1 MIINSCYTYNGY
13 LYGMKGDFMNR
24 YVTGINSEGLRKT
37 NIASK
42 NFINVLLGNGDD
54 NSERRNVA
62 KSIGDIALT
71 LLSIVGFIFS
81 PYFILDS
88 ICIIVLSYMLV
99 YKVRPSLKVII
110 SSHKREL
117 LDNYGI
123 DTFSNQIDVKERD
136 DIRNY
141 KSAVKEI
148 ERLTDLL
155 NEPIIIDDNK
165 VSRIYRHL
173 NVMESDI
180 HMLIFN
186 LDENDFSFVNPD
198 IKEPSVSIDD
208 YELEAINY
216 LAEDITKIDVTKVI
230 NIIELLKRENERR
243 EMENT
248 IRRKREAY
256 QKFTTY
262 NEKETPNIEK
272 SLQDCSE
279 RLNKESIEQSIQV
292 EQAWLDNLAVLT
304 NATRKQEGE

>member
-1 MIINSCYTYNGY
+1 MMINNCYTYNGY

-42 NFINVLLGNGDD
+42 KFINVLLGNGDD

-62 KSIGDIALT
+62 KSVGNIALT
-71 LLSIVGFIFS
+71 LLSAIGFIFS

-99 YKVRPSLKVII
+99 YEVRPSLKVII
-110 SSHKREL
+110 GCHKREL
-117 LDNYGI
+117 LDNCGI
-123 DTFSNQIDVKERD
+123 DTFSNQIDIKERE

-148 ERLTDLL
+148 KRLTDLL

-216 LAEDITKIDVTKVI
+216 LTEDITKIDVTKVI
-230 NIIELLKRENERR
+230 NIIEVLKRENERR

-262 NEKETPNIEK
+262 KENETPDIEK

-279 RLNKESIEQSIQV
+279 RLNKESIEQAIQV

>member
-1 MIINSCYTYNGY
+1 MIINNCYTYNGY

-42 NFINVLLGNGDD
+42 NFINVLLGNDD

-62 KSIGDIALT
+62 KSIGNIALT
-71 LLSIVGFIFS
+71 LLSAIGFIFS

-99 YKVRPSLKVII
+99 YEVRPSLKVII
-110 SSHKREL
+110 GCHKREL
-117 LDNYGI
+117 LDKYGI

-198 IKEPSVSIDD
+198 IKEPSVSIND

-230 NIIELLKRENERR
+230 NIIELLKRENERL

-262 NEKETPNIEK
+262 DENETPDIEK

-279 RLNKESIEQSIQV
+279 RLNAESIKQEIQV

>member
-71 LLSIVGFIFS
+71 LLSAIGFIFS

-99 YKVRPSLKVII
+99 YQVRPSLKVII
-110 SSHKREL
+110 GRHKHEL
-117 LDNYGI
+117 LDKYGI

-173 NVMESDI
+173 NVMESNI

-186 LDENDFSFVNPD
+186 LDENNFSFVNPD
-198 IKEPSVSIDD
+198 IKEPSVSIND

-230 NIIELLKRENERR
+230 NIIELLKRENERL

-262 NEKETPNIEK
+262 DENETPDIEK

-279 RLNKESIEQSIQV
+279 RLNAESIKQEIQV

>member
-42 NFINVLLGNGDD
+42 NFINVLLGNDD

-110 SSHKREL
+110 GCHKREL
-117 LDNYGI
+117 LDKYGI

-230 NIIELLKRENERR
+230 NIIELLKRENERL

-262 NEKETPNIEK
+262 KENETPDIEK

-279 RLNKESIEQSIQV
+279 RLNKESIEQAIQL

-304 NATRKQEGE
+304 NTTRKQEGE

>member
-42 NFINVLLGNGDD
+42 NFINVLLGNDD

-110 SSHKREL
+110 GCHKREL
-117 LDNYGI
+117 LDKYGI

-180 HMLIFN
+180 HMLVFN
-186 LDENDFSFVNPD
+186 LDENDFGFVNPY
-198 IKEPSVSIDD
+198 IKEPSVSIDG

-262 NEKETPNIEK
+262 NEKETPDIEK

-279 RLNKESIEQSIQV
+279 RLNKESIKQEIQV

>member
-1 MIINSCYTYNGY
+1 
-13 LYGMKGDFMNR
+13 MKGDFVNR
-24 YVTGINSEGLRKT
+24 YKTGINSEGLRKT

-42 NFINVLLGNGDD
+42 NFTNLLSSNGDKKSD
-54 NSERRNVA
+54 GQAVVE
-62 KSIGDIALT
+62 SIGYLALT
-71 LLSIVGFIFS
+71 VLSAIGFTLS

-99 YKVRPSLKVII
+99 YQVRPSLKVII
-110 SSHKREL
+110 GRHKHEL
-117 LDNYGI
+117 LDKCGI
-123 DTFSNQIDVKERD
+123 DTFSNQIDVKERE

-165 VSRIYRHL
+165 VSRLYRHL

-180 HMLIFN
+180 HMLVFN
-186 LDENDFSFVNPD
+186 IYENNFSFVNPY
-198 IKEPSVSIDD
+198 INEPSVSIDD

-216 LAEDITKIDVTKVI
+216 LTEDITKIDVTKVI
-230 NIIELLKRENERR
+230 NIMEVLKRENERR

-262 NEKETPNIEK
+262 KENETPDIEK

-279 RLNKESIEQSIQV
+279 RLNKESIEQAIQL

>member
-62 KSIGDIALT
+62 KSVGDIALT

-110 SSHKREL
+110 SCHKREL
-117 LDNYGI
+117 LDKYGI
-123 DTFSNQIDVKERD
+123 DTFSNQIDVKERE

-165 VSRIYRHL
+165 VSRLYRHL
-173 NVMESDI
+173 NVIESDI
-180 HMLIFN
+180 HMLVFN
-186 LDENDFSFVNPD
+186 IYENNFSFVSPYIN
-198 IKEPSVSIDD
+198 EPSVSIDN

-216 LAEDITKIDVTKVI
+216 LTEDITKIDVTKVI
-230 NIIELLKRENERR
+230 NIIEVLKRENERR

-262 NEKETPNIEK
+262 KENETPDIEK

-279 RLNKESIEQSIQV
+279 RLNKESIEQAIQL

>member
-110 SSHKREL
+110 GCHKREL
-117 LDNYGI
+117 LDKYGI

-198 IKEPSVSIDD
+198 IKEPSVSIDN

-230 NIIELLKRENERR
+230 NIIELLKRENERL

-262 NEKETPNIEK
+262 NENETPDIEK

-279 RLNKESIEQSIQV
+279 RLNAESIKQEIQV